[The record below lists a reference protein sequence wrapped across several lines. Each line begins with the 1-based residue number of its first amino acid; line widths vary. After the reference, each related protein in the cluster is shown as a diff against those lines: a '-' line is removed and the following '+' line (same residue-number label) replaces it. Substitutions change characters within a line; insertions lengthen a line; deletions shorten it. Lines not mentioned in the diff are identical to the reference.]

1 MFGKDGYALADDADT
16 LEKLIDV
23 VRVGHE
29 IFPWLM
35 MLILLL
41 VTAENF
47 LANTFYKEP
56 APAVDAGKAN
66 PAA

>member
-1 MFGKDGYALADDADT
+1 
-16 LEKLIDV
+16 
-23 VRVGHE
+23 
-29 IFPWLM
+29 M

-56 APAVDAGKAN
+56 PASAEAGKGKAT
-66 PAA
+66 A